1 MIRVVGGNNRVR
13 PLVALR
19 FAAAALLGLLAA
31 LALGSCGGD
40 GEAVRTGTATVSL
53 TAASVPTRTAPA
65 VVETVTLTETAP
77 AVTETV
83 TQTDAAPALPGRR
96 RRRRP

>member
-1 MIRVVGGNNRVR
+1 M
-13 PLVALR
+13 R
-19 FAAAALLGLLAA
+19 FAAAALLGLLTAV
-31 LALGSCGGD
+31 ALGSCGGD

-53 TAASVPTRTAPA
+53 TAGSVPTRTAPA

-83 TQTDAAPALPGRR
+83 TQTDAAPALPGRGR
-96 RRRRP
+96 RRKRSRRP